1 MAPLHKRP
9 SALLYCKEASIGLNA
24 QQRAQPDCTMLWQQK
39 LRWCWTPC
47 LKTRCITWRPP
58 GKPMQRPPINGN
70 NTTQSKARKAIQA
83 AQIEAKQSEAK
94 SSNAKPSQAINARHT
109 VLYCLGCKHSSSRQ
123 SEAKQSESTAKQN
136 KAEQKQKHNQSES
149 KDSDAPSNFTQQTKP
164 NKKQTRLR
172 KSTQTQRMP
181 GSTPGRARRS

>member
-39 LRWCWTPC
+39 LRWRWTPC

-70 NTTQSKARKAIQA
+70 NTTQSKARKAIQG

-94 SSNAKPSQAINARHT
+94 RSNAKPSQAINARHT
-109 VLYCLGCKHSSSRQ
+109 VLSWLQAQQLKAKRSKAKRKHSK
-123 SEAKQSESTAKQN
+123 AKQSRAKT
-136 KAEQKQKHNQSES
+136 KAQSKRKQGQRCNIKFH
-149 KDSDAPSNFTQQTKP
+149 TP
-164 NKKQTRLR
+164 NETE
-172 KSTQTQRMP
+172 
-181 GSTPGRARRS
+181 